1 MAVKEE
7 IRPSRSYTAVVEKSA
22 DRWKEIHIG
31 PEDVPALSKLD
42 EKYLEL
48 VRLCQSEVYE
58 EELHRF
64 KKGKQLHSTSSLL
77 ALAPILG
84 SDGVLRL
91 GGRAGRAK
99 LPYDQLH
106 PPPFSWKPSVH
117 RNDHPRFPRTP
128 QTRRNGLSAQLHPSA
143 FLAYQRKRSG
153 EKSPSQLYH
162 LSAQLSQARR
172 TIDGRPSRF
181 TA

>member
-84 SDGVLRL
+84 SDCVLRL

-106 PPPFSWKPSVH
+106 PPLLPGSHPFTEMIIHAFHEHLQHVGT
-117 RNDHPRFPRTP
+117 DVL
-128 QTRRNGLSAQLHPSA
+128 LS
-143 FLAYQRKRSG
+143 YIR
-153 EKSPSQLYH
+153 
-162 LSAQLSQARR
+162 
-172 TIDGRPSRF
+172 
-181 TA
+181 